1 MVVEELIPEIGLYG
15 GGIFSAGE
23 KRGILNAM
31 NRNGSKKDEDCEMN
45 IKERAASLK
54 RDIPAVFL
62 ALKARETP
70 LLTKILAFLTVAY
83 ALSPIDLIPDF
94 VPVLGYL
101 DDLIIL
107 PALVFLTCKLI
118 PREIFAAYQKQA
130 EGMWQNGKPKKWYYA
145 VPIVLVWALILYWI
159 ITKLV

>member
-1 MVVEELIPEIGLYG
+1 MKTVRTVSSRLRSNPEKEFLHEHQRTGSFLEARYSG
-15 GGIFSAGE
+15 CLSGAESE
-23 KRGILNAM
+23 
-31 NRNGSKKDEDCEMN
+31 RN
-45 IKERAASLK
+45 
-54 RDIPAVFL
+54 
-62 ALKARETP
+62 T

-145 VPIVLVWALILYWI
+145 VPIVLIWALILYWI